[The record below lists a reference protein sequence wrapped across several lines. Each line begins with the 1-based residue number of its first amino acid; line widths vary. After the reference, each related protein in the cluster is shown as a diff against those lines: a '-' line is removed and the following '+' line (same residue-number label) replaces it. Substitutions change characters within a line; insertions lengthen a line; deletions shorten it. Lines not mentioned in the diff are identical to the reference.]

1 MTIDIDP
8 ALVER
13 YIFDLARHG
22 AHGETGVWRVA
33 YSPEWVDAQ
42 NQVTEWLEDA
52 GLEARNDAVGNVW
65 GRLVGTEAGPV
76 VATGSHIDSQNP
88 GGRYDG
94 ALGVIAGIIA
104 LRALREQFGEPRR
117 TLEAVSLCEEE
128 ASRFH
133 ATNFWGSRAIVG
145 AIGPDDAERIHDH
158 DGLTIGEAMEAVGL
172 DPGQIPDAARDDI
185 GAWIELHIEQGPI
198 LEDEGLPVGVVDAIT
213 SITHYVVELVG
224 RSDHAGARPMRGRL
238 DPMAGFAEIVSAV
251 VGVALEGGPPAVTT
265 VGRVHVEPNLPSAV
279 PDKVT
284 FTLDS
289 RHPVQQAVEAQ
300 HAEQER
306 LMREIAERRGLRIS
320 WAKPLDLPMRPGR
333 GRDPGTGGEGTG
345 HPVPPHAQRRRTR
358 HPEHGEDRKGGDGLR
373 AQQGRS
379 QPHTGGVHVRRGRG
393 RRDSCACG
401 RAARGCLLTERLTAS
416 SQSRLIGSP
425 NAQRAR
431 GTLQQARSGKPC
443 GSWTEAV
450 WRAVEGS

>member
-65 GRLVGTEAGPV
+65 GRLAGTEAGPV

-94 ALGVIAGIIA
+94 ALGVIAGIVA

-145 AIGPDDAERIHDH
+145 AIGPDDAER
-158 DGLTIGEAMEAVGL
+158 
-172 DPGQIPDAARDDI
+172 DP
-185 GAWIELHIEQGPI
+185 
-198 LEDEGLPVGVVDAIT
+198 
-213 SITHYVVELVG
+213 
-224 RSDHAGARPMRGRL
+224 RS
-238 DPMAGFAEIVSAV
+238 
-251 VGVALEGGPPAVTT
+251 
-265 VGRVHVEPNLPSAV
+265 
-279 PDKVT
+279 
-284 FTLDS
+284 
-289 RHPVQQAVEAQ
+289 
-300 HAEQER
+300 
-306 LMREIAERRGLRIS
+306 
-320 WAKPLDLPMRPGR
+320 
-333 GRDPGTGGEGTG
+333 
-345 HPVPPHAQRRRTR
+345 RRR
-358 HPEHGEDRKGGDGLR
+358 
-373 AQQGRS
+373 
-379 QPHTGGVHVRRGRG
+379 
-393 RRDSCACG
+393 
-401 RAARGCLLTERLTAS
+401 
-416 SQSRLIGSP
+416 
-425 NAQRAR
+425 
-431 GTLQQARSGKPC
+431 
-443 GSWTEAV
+443 
-450 WRAVEGS
+450 